1 MYRRMML
8 SLLVAALLGMVGC
21 GKGQPPPVE
30 KSDPVPRQRF
40 PQANK

>member
-1 MYRRMML
+1 MRRGMML
-8 SLLVAALLGMVGC
+8 GLLVAALLGLVGC

-40 PQANK
+40 PQADK